1 MLPSFA
7 ESCTHTLYY
16 CRDFCRNIWRLEI
29 CLSLVS
35 SGFFPAWTTGRA
47 THGLLLAHGPP
58 IKSDSRPL
66 YKWHGVSSF
75 CCSSQKTLPQCEI
88 IMSIYCMF
96 MFTSWRAG
104 RKCPVLEWSV
114 QGCHWYFLPFYLEVR
129 WKKKFFTIMLAAGEK
144 KTLRSALY
152 PSSHWCTLELLQM
165 LEPISAAHRVA
176 LGGQYLSMTSCLFR
190 S

>member
-7 ESCTHTLYY
+7 ESCIHALYY
-16 CRDFCRNIWRLEI
+16 CRDFCRTIWRLEI

-35 SGFFPAWTTGRA
+35 SVFFSAWTTGRA

-75 CCSSQKTLPQCEI
+75 CCSSQPTPPQCEI
-88 IMSIYCMF
+88 IKSIYCMF
-96 MFTSWRAG
+96 MFTSWWAG

-129 WKKKFFTIMLAAGEK
+129 WKKILHHNACSMGEEDSQECSLPLLTLVHPWTLAEAG
-144 KTLRSALY
+144 
-152 PSSHWCTLELLQM
+152 
-165 LEPISAAHRVA
+165 AH
-176 LGGQYLSMTSCLFR
+176 LCCS
-190 S
+190 